1 MQPRNAANQ
10 KLALEKVVKPATK
23 NQTLASVSSNLDGP
37 PKKQTAVPAGPR
49 NGGKSEAKALASNL
63 QSGNYPAQ
71 RLEAIALLVDPLAA
85 DLDAIDALI
94 EAADALEPDCDLEPS
109 FGSESFGHPGSD
121 ECEIDPDLEESLSL
135 TDGRAQ
141 PVLQFMADLER
152 DFEDQDP
159 SECPAHL
166 PGGNGEWLPGGYP
179 LPETREARQ

>member
-1 MQPRNAANQ
+1 MTADAAVENKGVSEPRP
-10 KLALEKVVKPATK
+10 KP
-23 NQTLASVSSNLDGP
+23 SP
-37 PKKQTAVPAGPR
+37 PLQKQTAAPSGNG
-49 NGGKSEAKALASNL
+49 NGGKSKAKASNL
-63 QSGNYPAQ
+63 RSGTYPAR
-71 RLEAIALLVDPLAA
+71 RLDAISLLVDPLAA

-94 EAADALEPDCDLEPS
+94 EAADALAPDCDLEPS

-121 ECEIDPDLEESLSL
+121 ECEDDPDFEESLSL

-141 PVLQFMADLER
+141 PVLRFTVDLER